1 MDRVNVEVVA
11 QLSVIDVYNPKSQ
24 YKDEIII
31 SREDFKNVLSY
42 VDFLRLCYVISQFPE
57 LIP

>member
-1 MDRVNVEVVA
+1 MDKVNVEVVA